1 MPSTQY
7 YNFQNN
13 LKERYYSTI
22 YSLQFLIYLS
32 SSYYTFYMIIYGS
45 KPLFYYYFSH
55 FTKSKLYRLLD
66 EHKGQPEV
74 LNIDCTDPLNRS
86 ALITAIEN
94 ENMDLIQLLLKAGIK
109 VKDALLHA
117 IKEEYVEAVEL
128 LLEWEEKIH
137 VVGEPYVSSWK
148 HFQEMEVFPNWLSEK
163 LSFIF
168 PVLVI
173 D

>member
-1 MPSTQY
+1 M
-7 YNFQNN
+7 
-13 LKERYYSTI
+13 E
-22 YSLQFLIYLS
+22 
-32 SSYYTFYMIIYGS
+32 
-45 KPLFYYYFSH
+45 
-55 FTKSKLYRLLD
+55 
-66 EHKGQPEV
+66 EHKGQPDI

-137 VVGEPYVSSWK
+137 VVGDPYVS
-148 HFQEMEVFPNWLSEK
+148 L
-163 LSFIF
+163 LTT
-168 PVLVI
+168 
-173 D
+173 